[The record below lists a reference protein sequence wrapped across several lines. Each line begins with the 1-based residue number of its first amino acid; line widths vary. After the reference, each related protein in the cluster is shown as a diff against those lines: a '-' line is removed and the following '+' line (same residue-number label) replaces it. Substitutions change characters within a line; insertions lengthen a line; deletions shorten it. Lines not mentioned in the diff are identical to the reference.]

1 MFCVLLI
8 RHCALKLLLK
18 NSRSRLEVQNTSTTQ
33 KKLLYAYIIVRI
45 VRMFWQTQKTL
56 TIKRI
61 CLMRLSCNTA
71 LNVFAS
77 RMIKMFVVE
86 LIGGKG
92 CELTFRWP
100 TRTDI
105 NQAWPP
111 FLAPHRR
118 QVFTLEKRLPKRRI
132 LFLRSWST
140 FEDFQ
145 EDDEIVYFIM
155 CLIAGVMA
163 CVFEECVQRANLL
176 A

>member
-118 QVFTLEKRLPKRRI
+118 QVFTLEKGLPKRRI
-132 LFLRSWST
+132 LFLTCFNQSEYR
-140 FEDFQ
+140 
-145 EDDEIVYFIM
+145 IV
-155 CLIAGVMA
+155 
-163 CVFEECVQRANLL
+163 RAKRAMNDR
-176 A
+176 